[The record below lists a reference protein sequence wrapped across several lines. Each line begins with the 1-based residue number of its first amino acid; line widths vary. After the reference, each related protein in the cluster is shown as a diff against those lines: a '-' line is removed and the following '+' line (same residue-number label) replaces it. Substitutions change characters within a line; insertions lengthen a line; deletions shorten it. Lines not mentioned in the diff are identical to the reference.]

1 MFALAA
7 TTASAQIRRPVRVAE
22 PSMWLSGGVGLFQ
35 ANSISDGA
43 TRTTWDFGQAS
54 NVQLRASA
62 EKAFRGGS
70 SIGLVATYVHAPF
83 TYYSQIDDQ
92 NLRESAHMDLV
103 SIGGSFHVGAGLG
116 LHQVLEGSAGVAQ
129 YRNLRRDR
137 DDQQLEPLS
146 GNVDPYFS
154 FGYGFGYGF
163 NSTAQVS
170 VVQDIGLVLHE
181 RKGLSSDQ
189 SNTLRQRPIRVNFRY
204 GIGSSARR

>member
-1 MFALAA
+1 VFAIAA
-7 TTASAQIRRPVRVAE
+7 TTGSAQIRRPVRVAE
-22 PSMWLSGGVGLFQ
+22 PSVWLSGGVGLFQ
-35 ANSISDGA
+35 ANSVSDGA
-43 TRTTWDFGQAS
+43 TSSTWDFGQAS
-54 NVQLRASA
+54 NIQFRISA
-62 EKAFRGGS
+62 EKGFRGGS
-70 SIGLVATYVHAPF
+70 SVGLVATYVRAPF
-83 TYYSQIDDQ
+83 AYHGQIDDQ
-92 NLRESAHMDLV
+92 IFREPAHLDLV

-146 GNVDPYFS
+146 GNVDPYFT

-163 NSTAQVS
+163 NSTAQIS

-181 RKGLSSDQ
+181 RRGLTSDQ

-204 GIGSSARR
+204 GIGSRSRR